1 MTYNEC
7 CLKLEK
13 MNLKSRSI
21 HRKICSTHSLYLMG
35 LNVNKRAAFMTSLC
49 QIFFYYQQKN
59 IINKRW
65 NHLTLGYILVCFIEM
80 GSHITIGKTYAEWL
94 IKMEILWGVDKMA
107 VQCYRT
113 AHAQMSCC
121 RRCFCG
127 QKGTF
132 QCFSDYN
139 LSEKIAQGLNS
150 ALCTAVWV
158 HSDVSIE
165 RMEAGGQAPWG
176 MLDMLQL
183 ILLHTKDSL
192 ISFLIYMFVLFS
204 ATWTNHM
211 HFNYQIQSNALLIFS
226 FFSQL

>member
-1 MTYNEC
+1 MP
-7 CLKLEK
+7 
-13 MNLKSRSI
+13 NL
-21 HRKICSTHSLYLMG
+21 
-35 LNVNKRAAFMTSLC
+35 F
-49 QIFFYYQQKN
+49 QFQQKN

-94 IKMEILWGVDKMA
+94 IKMEILWGVDKMV

-113 AHAQMSCC
+113 AQAQMSCC

-211 HFNYQIQSNALLIFS
+211 RFNYQIQSNALLIFS